1 MRSGRNSMGLQETP
15 WSILAISPDKIP
27 VKSKRGLGGRRQVW
41 AIRKVLD
48 ATLAQSFGLRLLTPL
63 PPQALKGHGLVPKG
77 KQPERALEALR
88 GQLQPTGACQHSM
101 GVCDVGPGGCA
112 AVHGVGEGSRAAP
125 GRLQSSDWAVTLEE
139 KGCVPAG
146 TQWGSR
152 KHRGPY

>member
-63 PPQALKGHGLVPKG
+63 PPPGTEGARPSAQGQAA
-77 KQPERALEALR
+77 RA
-88 GQLQPTGACQHSM
+88 S
-101 GVCDVGPGGCA
+101 PG
-112 AVHGVGEGSRAAP
+112 
-125 GRLQSSDWAVTLEE
+125 SSS
-139 KGCVPAG
+139 K
-146 TQWGSR
+146 
-152 KHRGPY
+152 K